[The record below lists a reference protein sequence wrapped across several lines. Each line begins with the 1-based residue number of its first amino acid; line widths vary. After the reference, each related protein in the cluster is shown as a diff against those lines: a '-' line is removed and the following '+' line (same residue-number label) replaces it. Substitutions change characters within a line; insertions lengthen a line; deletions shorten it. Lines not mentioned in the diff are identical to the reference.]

1 LRTMKKID
9 LLIWNF
15 LPNNFLKFMILYNN
29 WYTAHN
35 NWRTAY
41 YTDPE
46 IQFLSILQ
54 NYLFFKTPEP
64 EIEQKDCVDY

>member
-1 LRTMKKID
+1 
-9 LLIWNF
+9 
-15 LPNNFLKFMILYNN
+15 MILYNN